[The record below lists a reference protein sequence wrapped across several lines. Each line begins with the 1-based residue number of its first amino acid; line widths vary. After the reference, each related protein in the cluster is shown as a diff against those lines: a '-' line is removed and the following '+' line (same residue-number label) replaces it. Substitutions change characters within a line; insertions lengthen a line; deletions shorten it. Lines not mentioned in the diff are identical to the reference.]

1 MSYFNN
7 SNAFIMVEPTAFDL
21 SRGIRSA
28 ISRLDDR
35 EQLSA
40 NAKNLYQKQFNWEVA
55 VKALVNEYRKACI

>member
-1 MSYFNN
+1 
-7 SNAFIMVEPTAFDL
+7 MVEPTAFDL